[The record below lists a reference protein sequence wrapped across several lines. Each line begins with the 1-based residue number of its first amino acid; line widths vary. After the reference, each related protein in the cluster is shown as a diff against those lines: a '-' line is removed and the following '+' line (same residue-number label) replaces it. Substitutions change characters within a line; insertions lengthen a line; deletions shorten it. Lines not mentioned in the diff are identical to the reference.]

1 MSQAGDTFFTRVGCM
16 DGRVQVPLR
25 IYGQEKT
32 GAKYPDTITEAGKVG
47 LLAHDPSEA
56 LLISLKHKLDISID
70 KHHSQGIIVHGHE
83 ECAGNPVDEATHK
96 EDVRKSVEVIKEL
109 IGNKVPVYGVFL
121 RRAEPEWAVEELK

>member
-1 MSQAGDTFFTRVGCM
+1 M
-16 DGRVQVPLR
+16 
-25 IYGQEKT
+25 
-32 GAKYPDTITEAGKVG
+32 G

-56 LLISLKHKLDISID
+56 LLKSLRHKLDISID

-96 EDVRKSVEVIKEL
+96 EDVRKSVEVIKEM
-109 IGNKVPVYGVFL
+109 IDNRVPVYGVFV